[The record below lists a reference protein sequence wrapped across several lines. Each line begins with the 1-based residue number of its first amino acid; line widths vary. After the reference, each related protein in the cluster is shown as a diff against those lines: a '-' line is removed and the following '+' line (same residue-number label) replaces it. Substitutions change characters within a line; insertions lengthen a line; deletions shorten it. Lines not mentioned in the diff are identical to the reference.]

1 MLARLLPA
9 PRSPHSSLPFCCTW
23 AGGLG
28 ATVNR
33 HGRLMLSMVGTACFP
48 TRLSH
53 HCWGA
58 LAVSGRTVTTGLTM
72 QSGSECVL
80 GSGRGC
86 TEQRGGRKGPA
97 CRVTEDT
104 PPSARMATEPKVRT
118 APSHA
123 AAQREAPAGTGNVRV
138 NTRPPQ
144 RPNPASRP
152 ADSTQ
157 ATESQ
162 GHPHLY
168 TTDGESAGG
177 HRDACPGEAD
187 RPSRKEGPGA
197 FDNRLLVSSSDPCA
211 PRLSLSSHRQI
222 CPLSL
227 GSLPSRGH
235 PRAGAASVPVMGWPQ
250 ARTWGPYPSE
260 KDGSHSRG
268 AEYLFPGTP

>member
-1 MLARLLPA
+1 
-9 PRSPHSSLPFCCTW
+9 
-23 AGGLG
+23 
-28 ATVNR
+28 
-33 HGRLMLSMVGTACFP
+33 
-48 TRLSH
+48 
-53 HCWGA
+53 
-58 LAVSGRTVTTGLTM
+58 
-72 QSGSECVL
+72 
-80 GSGRGC
+80 
-86 TEQRGGRKGPA
+86 
-97 CRVTEDT
+97 
-104 PPSARMATEPKVRT
+104 MATEPKVRT

-123 AAQREAPAGTGNVRV
+123 AAQHEAPAGTGNVRV

-168 TTDGESAGG
+168 TTEGESAGG

-197 FDNRLLVSSSDPCA
+197 FDNRLLVSSSDPCT

-250 ARTWGPYPSE
+250 ARTWALTPVRRMDPTRGVQSIFSLGPHRVGGRKNVLDSSLTPNATPLAESGRE
-260 KDGSHSRG
+260 LMALSQRWRVRKTDRQRDSGALAAAPGIVGVTRG
-268 AEYLFPGTP
+268 